1 MYVLYTCT
9 RVVLH
14 RVKYGQAYVCAMSSL
29 WNLLLKNWDV
39 ILWGINMSWK
49 LIIKLPAESS
59 HCVSLET
66 WALVFAFLAAL
77 MWIAELSM
85 TSREKKRTFF
95 LTNCWL
101 FSVLFL
107 HLYRM
112 LSYAWGYYD
121 FIETLKCVVAA
132 MPNLSSILWRT
143 KTIFAQRH
151 SWWLAACS
159 YKRVM
164 SAL

>member
-1 MYVLYTCT
+1 MCT
-9 RVVLH
+9 HVVLH
-14 RVKYGQAYVCAMSSL
+14 RVKYVQTYVSAMSSH

-39 ILWGINMSWK
+39 IRWDINMSWK

-66 WALVFAFLAAL
+66 WPLVFEFLAAL
-77 MWIAELSM
+77 MWIAKLSM
-85 TSREKKRTFF
+85 TSREKKRIFF
-95 LTNCWL
+95 LTNSWL
-101 FSVLFL
+101 FSILFL
-107 HLYRM
+107 HLYRT
-112 LSYAWGYYD
+112 LSYAWVYYD
-121 FIETLKCVVAA
+121 FIETLKCMVAA
-132 MPNLSSILWRT
+132 MLDLSSVLWRT

-159 YKRVM
+159 YKFVM